1 VADFYLTPENSTP
14 AERAAARREMIAEAV
29 ADARKQFGNKYA
41 NALEKR
47 LFDMAEKAEPSDG

>member
-1 VADFYLTPENSTP
+1 MTPENSTP